1 MKGGDAYEEKR
12 QLHKQSNKN
21 KKLKIENADRTTGG
35 FEREVKML
43 SKKSF
48 GIVLI
53 GTMILA
59 MVQGIR
65 AQQEEEPLEL
75 EEVVITGT
83 KTERKLK
90 DVPVR
95 TEIITAKEIEEKGAA
110 SLYEALEGIP
120 GIRVE
125 QQCSYCNFSIVRI
138 QGMAAGHVQ
147 VLIDGQP
154 IFSGLAGVYGLQQIP
169 TANIE
174 RIEIVKG
181 AGSALYGA
189 SAIAG
194 VINIITKKP
203 EKEPEVEVSASF
215 GEHKTNKYTISASR
229 RVENMDVMVVAQKHT
244 GDEIF
249 VEDEDRAQI
258 DEGVPYSDRVRSD
271 NTSLG
276 ARINFYDLT
285 GDDKL
290 TFTGRT
296 INELR
301 KGGAKPGVKEGL
313 DMENPFSEAT
323 ENITTTRYE
332 ATIGYEKEFSAG
344 NSAAINLAYC
354 THNRNATNDTF
365 VGDYMAT
372 HNDDYPPSN
381 ILRPYLADENLVV
394 VDLSYKQPIENHKLL
409 AGIQYS
415 YNKLEEEGMYVE
427 IESSTPYKSSSEKH
441 ANNYGVYLQDE
452 FKPTDK
458 LELVLGV
465 RYDKHSSEDS
475 FAGSGDT
482 MYAKKPVSLKYD
494 ETAVNPR
501 FAVKYEVSSSLILR
515 TSIGTGFRVPY
526 GFSEDLHLCS
536 GSPRVYKP
544 SDLEPEKSVS
554 FNFGIDHPHGD
565 HYLSLNFFRTN
576 LKKKIDFADAT
587 EEIAQKGYDYVWQ
600 NLGDA
605 YTQGVELGLRL
616 AMVKNLDIDINFTYT
631 DAQYK
636 DKREDWK
643 DFAGGKYY
651 DDSIYISRVPEITG
665 GLKLAYRP
673 ENWNFIWDFNY
684 TGSMYIDYAEVEGEE
699 EIKHTKPFVVCNVKV
714 SREISEGVKLFVGAK
729 NLFDYIQEDK
739 RPGDAAFMWAPYYGR
754 IMYGGAEV
762 KF

>member
-1 MKGGDAYEEKR
+1 MLKR
-12 QLHKQSNKN
+12 
-21 KKLKIENADRTTGG
+21 
-35 FEREVKML
+35 
-43 SKKSF
+43 SF

-53 GTMILA
+53 CVMIFSMTRIVKA
-59 MVQGIR
+59 
-65 AQQEEEPLEL
+65 EEELLKL

-83 KTERKLK
+83 KTERRLK

-95 TEIITAKEIEEKGAA
+95 TEIITREEIEEKGAA

-120 GIRVE
+120 GVRVE
-125 QQCSYCNFSIVRI
+125 YQCSYCNFSIVRI
-138 QGMAAGHVQ
+138 HGMAAGHVQ

-154 IFSGLAGVYGLQQIP
+154 IYSGLAGVYGLDQIP

-181 AGSALYGA
+181 AGSALYGS
-189 SAIAG
+189 SAISG
-194 VINIITKKP
+194 VINIITRRP
-203 EKEPEVEVSASF
+203 EKEPEVKVSASF
-215 GEHKTNKYTISASR
+215 GEYKTNRYTISASR
-229 RVENMDVMVVAQKHT
+229 RVEDMDVMVVAQKHT
-244 GDEIF
+244 QDEIF
-249 VEDEDRAQI
+249 VDDEERAQI

-296 INELR
+296 INEMR

-332 ATIGYEKEFSAG
+332 VTVGYEKEFYEG
-344 NSAAINLAYC
+344 NSIAINLAYC

-365 VGDYMAT
+365 VGDYLAT
-372 HNDDYPPSN
+372 HNDEYPPSN
-381 ILRPYLADENLVV
+381 ILRPYLADENLIVL
-394 VDLSYKQPIENHKLL
+394 DLNYKHPLGKHTLL
-409 AGIQYS
+409 TGIQYS

-427 IESSTPYKSSSEKH
+427 MESSTPYKSSSEKH
-441 ANNYGVYLQDE
+441 AHDYGIYLQDE
-452 FKPTDK
+452 FKLTDK

-475 FAGSGDT
+475 FRGSGDT

-494 ETAVNPR
+494 EEAFNPR
-501 FAVKYEVSSSLILR
+501 FAVKYEVSPSLVLR

-544 SDLEPEKSVS
+544 ADLEPEKSVS
-554 FNFGIDHPHGD
+554 FNFGIDHFYGD
-565 HYLSLNFFRTN
+565 HYLSLNLFRTN

-616 AMVKNLDIDINFTYT
+616 AIFKDLGIDMNFTYT
-631 DAQYK
+631 DARYK

-643 DFAGGKYY
+643 EFAGGKYY

-665 GLKLAYRP
+665 GLKLSYKP

-684 TGSMYIDYAEVEGEE
+684 TGRMYIDYSEVEGEE
-699 EIKHTKPFVVCNVKV
+699 EIKHTEPFVVCNVKV
-714 SREISEGVKLFVGAK
+714 VREIREGVRLFVGAK

-754 IMYGGAEV
+754 IIYGGMEV

>member
-1 MKGGDAYEEKR
+1 MLKKVTVVVLVGFLATGLMVKAHSQDEK
-12 QLHKQSNKN
+12 
-21 KKLKIENADRTTGG
+21 
-35 FEREVKML
+35 
-43 SKKSF
+43 
-48 GIVLI
+48 
-53 GTMILA
+53 
-59 MVQGIR
+59 
-65 AQQEEEPLEL
+65 EPLKL

-95 TEIITAKEIEEKGAA
+95 TEIITSKEIEDKGAVN
-110 SLYEALEGIP
+110 LYEALEGIP

-125 QQCSYCNFSIVRI
+125 QQCSFCNFSAVRM
-138 QGMAAGHVQ
+138 QGLESGHVQ

-194 VINIITKKP
+194 VINIITKNP
-203 EKEPEVEVSASF
+203 EKEPQVEVSASF
-215 GEHKTNKYTISASR
+215 GEHKTNEYTVSASR
-229 RVENMDVMVVAQKHT
+229 RVENMDVMVTAQKIT

-249 VEDEDRAQI
+249 VKDEKRAQI

-271 NTSLG
+271 NNSVG
-276 ARINFYDLT
+276 ARINFYDLS

-296 INELR
+296 LNESR
-301 KGGAKPGVKEGL
+301 KGGAKPGVEKGL
-313 DMENPFSEAT
+313 DLENPFSEGT
-323 ENITTTRYE
+323 ENILTARYE
-332 ATIGYEKEFSAG
+332 ANVGYEKEFSAG
-344 NSAAINLAYC
+344 NVAGINVAYC

-372 HNDDYPPSN
+372 HNDEYPGSDL
-381 ILRPYLADENLVV
+381 LRPYLAGENMVV
-394 VDLSYKQPIENHKLL
+394 TDLSYKHPLGKHNILM
-409 AGIQYS
+409 GVQYS

-427 IESSTPYKSSSEKH
+427 MASSTPYKSSSEKH
-441 ANNYGVYLQDE
+441 ANDYGVYLQNE
-452 FKPTDK
+452 FKPIDK

-482 MYAKKPVSLKYD
+482 SYGDVSLKYD
-494 ETAVNPR
+494 EEAINPR
-501 FAVKYEVSSSLILR
+501 VAVKYEVNPALILR
-515 TSIGTGFRVPY
+515 TSVGTGFRVPY

-544 SDLEPEKSVS
+544 SGLEPEKSVS
-554 FNFGIDHPHGD
+554 FNFGIDHSHE
-565 HYLSLNFFRTN
+565 YYYVSLNLFRTN
-576 LKKKIDFADAT
+576 LEKKIDFADAT
-587 EEIAQKGYDYVWQ
+587 EEIAQIGYDYQWE
-600 NLGDA
+600 NIGDA
-605 YTQGVELGLRL
+605 YTQGVELGIKLPV
-616 AMVKNLDIDINFTYT
+616 VKDFDIDTNLTYT

-636 DKREDWK
+636 DKREDWEG
-643 DFAGGKYY
+643 FASGKYY
-651 DDSIYISRVPEITG
+651 DDSKYISRVPQTTG
-665 GLKLAYRP
+665 GMKLAYSP
-673 ENWNFIWDFNY
+673 EKWNFVFDTNY
-684 TGSMYIDYAEVEGEE
+684 TGRMYIDYAEVPDEE
-699 EIKHTKPFVVCNVKV
+699 EIKHTDAFVVCNTKI
-714 SREISEGVKLFVGAK
+714 SREISKGVKLFAGAK
-729 NLFDYIQEDK
+729 NLLDYIQDDK
-739 RPGDAAFMWAPYYGR
+739 RPGDAAFMWAPYTGR
-754 IMYGGAEV
+754 VAYGGMEV